1 MNYLLFDFD
10 GTIADTYTV
19 VEKVGMELARKHGLS
34 IDPDETRGI
43 GIKNAL
49 IKADFPLW
57 KLPALISELKKQ
69 LNIHIQ
75 TDIKPFEEIIPV
87 LAELSTK
94 YNLAIV
100 SSNSKENIE
109 SFLNKHKLFSLF
121 TFVYSD
127 SSIFGKHAVL
137 KRLLAKYQIN
147 PAKVIYIGD
156 EDRDIQASRKLGIP
170 IISVGWGYNTL
181 SLLEKAE
188 PDYLIEKPCQIL
200 DILSGIE
207 RKSINLKKDIPN
219 PIVRRIK

>member
-1 MNYLLFDFD
+1 LNYLLFDFD
-10 GTIADTYTV
+10 GTIADTYTI

-34 IDPDETRGI
+34 IDPDETRTI

-69 LNIHIQ
+69 LAIHIQ
-75 TDIKPFEEIIPV
+75 TDIKPFEEIVPV
-87 LAELSTK
+87 LAKLAQK

-147 PAKVIYIGD
+147 PAKAIYVGD
-156 EDRDIQASRKLGIP
+156 EDRDIQAARKLHLP
-170 IISVGWGYNTL
+170 IISVSWGYNSP
-181 SLLEKAE
+181 SLLAKAE
-188 PDYLIEKPCQIL
+188 PDYLIDKPRQIL
-200 DILSGIE
+200 DILCQIE
-207 RKSINLKKDIPN
+207 RQRTNLM
-219 PIVRRIK
+219 